1 MKLYIV
7 DAFSEALFGG
17 NPAGVV
23 ILDENQPFPDDEIMI
38 KTAAEL
44 RYSETAF
51 VKKIGEE
58 NFHTRY
64 FTPVAEVNLCGH
76 ATIGT
81 FPALK
86 AEGLVKENKTYYN
99 STLAGKLRI
108 EVGTNNILMEMGEAE
123 EFGTI
128 NNLNELESLYNIMG
142 LDYNKVKTKMY
153 PRMIST
159 GFPDI
164 MMPVKDEDA
173 LMEISP
179 DFSSLSKIS
188 EEYKVG
194 GVHAFTIN
202 SKDGNVHCRNFA
214 PLYGIDEEAATGTA
228 NGALTYYLYLQGLKK
243 DGSETLF
250 IQGEA
255 MNRPSKINSKISL
268 KENKINIMVG
278 GSAAILVKGEI
289 NI

>member
-1 MKLYIV
+1 MHAGI
-7 DAFSEALFGG
+7 LFGG

-23 ILDENQPFPDDEIMI
+23 ILDENEPFPDNNTMI

-51 VKKIGEE
+51 VKKTGEE
-58 NFHTRY
+58 NFQTRY

-81 FPALK
+81 FSALK
-86 AEGLVKENKTYYN
+86 VEGLVKENKTYYN
-99 STLAGKLRI
+99 KTLAGKLKI
-108 EVGTNNILMEMGEAE
+108 EVGTNKIFMEMGEAE
-123 EFGTI
+123 EIGI
-128 NNLNELESLYNIMG
+128 IDDKKELERLYYIMG
-142 LDYNKVKTKMY
+142 LDYHKSGTDMY
-153 PRMIST
+153 PKMIST
-159 GFPDI
+159 GLPDI
-164 MMPVKDEDA
+164 MMPVKDEDV
-173 LMEISP
+173 LREIRP
-179 DFSSLSKIS
+179 DFSALSKLS
-188 EEYKVG
+188 EEYKVS

-202 SKDGNVHCRNFA
+202 TKDKNVHCRNFA

-228 NGALTYYLYLQGLKK
+228 SGALTYYLYLQGLKE

-255 MNRPSKINSKISL
+255 MNRPSKINSKITL
-268 KENKINIMVG
+268 KENKIKIMVG